1 MDVVRILL
9 AEDMEIV
16 RKGVRALL
24 AANPRFAVVAEA
36 EDGQEAIDK
45 TASARPDVVLMDL
58 SLPRLDGVEAISVIK
73 RRFPQIKVLA
83 LTAHGKEQYLSA
95 AVQAGVDGYLLKNSP
110 SAELFAA
117 VDSLVAGQ
125 NYFSRAVSSMLANA
139 TRSSLVGGD
148 PLDKLSGRERQVLK
162 LAAQG
167 HPNQDIAD
175 TLFVS
180 VKTVEKHKTNI
191 KKRLGLRSSLELA
204 TFCLENGLVA
214 DE

>member
-83 LTAHGKEQYLSA
+83 LTAHGKERQPVEAWHAKDRLRINRVASELVNLSDSGEIGLARIAVA
-95 AVQAGVDGYLLKNSP
+95 AGLLT
-110 SAELFAA
+110 
-117 VDSLVAGQ
+117 D
-125 NYFSRAVSSMLANA
+125 
-139 TRSSLVGGD
+139 
-148 PLDKLSGRERQVLK
+148 
-162 LAAQG
+162 LAAQHG
-167 HPNQDIAD
+167 A
-175 TLFVS
+175 
-180 VKTVEKHKTNI
+180 
-191 KKRLGLRSSLELA
+191 
-204 TFCLENGLVA
+204 
-214 DE
+214 

>member
-1 MDVVRILL
+1 
-9 AEDMEIV
+9 MEIV

-24 AANPRFAVVAEA
+24 AANPKFAVVAEA
-36 EDGQEAIDK
+36 EDGQEAIDL

-58 SLPRLDGVEAISVIK
+58 SLPRLDGVEAISIIK
-73 RRFPQIKVLA
+73 RRFPKTKVLA
-83 LTAHGKEQYLSA
+83 LTAHGKEHYLSA

-117 VDSLVAGQ
+117 VESLMAGQ

-175 TLFVS
+175 ALFVS

-204 TFCLENGLVA
+204 AFCLEHGLVA

>member
-24 AANPRFAVVAEA
+24 AANPKFAVVAEA
-36 EDGQEAIDK
+36 EDGQEAIDL

-73 RRFPQIKVLA
+73 RRFPKTKVLA

-95 AVQAGVDGYLLKNSP
+95 AVQAGVDGYLLKNSS
-110 SAELFAA
+110 SAELFTA
-117 VDSLVAGQ
+117 VESLMAGQ
-125 NYFSRAVSSMLANA
+125 NYFSQAVSSMLANA

-175 TLFVS
+175 ALFVS

-204 TFCLENGLVA
+204 AFCLEHGLVA